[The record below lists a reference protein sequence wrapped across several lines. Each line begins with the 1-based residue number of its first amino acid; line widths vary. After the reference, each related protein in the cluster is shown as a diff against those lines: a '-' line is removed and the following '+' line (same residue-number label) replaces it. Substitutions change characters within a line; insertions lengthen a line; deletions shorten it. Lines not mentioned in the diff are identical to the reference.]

1 MNEVMDT
8 LKSAL
13 DQIKVLNN
21 TVATLTATTNKQL
34 ADTSKA
40 MVGRASVPQKEEE
53 VKQPSAREM
62 NPNNEKSSL

>member
-21 TVATLTATTNKQL
+21 TVATLTATNKQL